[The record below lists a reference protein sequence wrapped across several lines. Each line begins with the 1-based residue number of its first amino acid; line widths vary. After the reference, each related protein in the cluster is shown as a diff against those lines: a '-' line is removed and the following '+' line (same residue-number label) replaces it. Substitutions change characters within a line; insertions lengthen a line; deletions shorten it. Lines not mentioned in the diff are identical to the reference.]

1 MSYLTRAQFA
11 SDANLI
17 LKVKQA
23 MLTTALAVQAEAASV
38 TNHDNRAQF
47 ALIALRSPDTFAPIM
62 AQGVVTDTSLSG
74 TSTDAELQAVIDRL
88 WNSYSNAMP

>member
-23 MLTTALAVQAEAASV
+23 MLTTALAVQAEAANV
-38 TNHDNRAQF
+38 PNHMNRSAF
-47 ALIALRSPDTFAPIM
+47 ALQALRSPDTFAPIM
-62 AQGVVTDTSLSG
+62 AQGIVTDTSLSG
-74 TSTDAELQAVIDRL
+74 TSTDAELQTVMDRL
-88 WNSYSNAMP
+88 WNSYASTLP